1 MPSNVSGWQRA
12 LYIPLIIL
20 AWLAVLIIIG
30 WLLSYLT
37 KTILVLVFS
46 GVLAFTLAPL
56 ASSLS
61 RWMPRSLAIGVAY
74 VAGAAVALGLG
85 ALVVVTAADQVGSL
99 AQSLPQYARD
109 AQGLL
114 PRIANLLHP
123 FGVTT
128 QDLAAL
134 QQQALT
140 AFQNAGLTVART
152 VISHVAGLVNT
163 LVNLVLVVIL
173 SIYLAANGPQVAVWL
188 RRQTPSG
195 QRRYANLLI
204 AIVNRVVGGYVRG
217 MFTLATLVGTMVGV
231 GMWVLGVPYAMLL
244 GVLAFLMEF
253 IPVLGVFISG
263 VASILL
269 ALSQG
274 WVWALVVA
282 GYFVIVHVVEADVVG
297 PRILGQAVGIHPAT
311 GLVAL
316 VAGTELFGVWGAL
329 FAAPLAG
336 LLQAVATAAWL
347 EWRGGQPQTVLRAVT
362 ERQEEQAER
371 RVGSG

>member
-56 ASSLS
+56 ASLLS